1 VTSTAVGAATAAV
14 VAVAAAALS
23 PWVRDLA
30 GSDSRWLRSGAQ
42 VLLGGLLGGGAA
54 ALASGWAELV
64 GFSLL
69 ALACALLVVVDLAVH
84 RLPDVLVGSGGLALL
99 GALGLT
105 ALLGGSWTQ
114 LARAVVAGAVVLGC
128 FLLLAIVAPSGLGLG
143 DVKLAG
149 LLGVF
154 LGWQGWSQVV
164 VGTLAAFV
172 VNGLV
177 VAVLLLSGRVTR
189 RSAVAFGP
197 WLVLG
202 AVVGSAWLHTG

>member
-1 VTSTAVGAATAAV
+1 MTGAVVVAATAAV

-30 GSDSRWLRSGAQ
+30 RSDSRWLRSGAQ

-84 RLPDVLVGSGGLALL
+84 RLPDVLVGFGGLALL
-99 GALGLT
+99 GAFGLT
-105 ALLGGSWTQ
+105 ALLEVSWAQ

-128 FLLLAIVAPSGLGLG
+128 FLVLAIVAPSGLGLG

-202 AVVGSAWLHTG
+202 AVLGSGLAGSA